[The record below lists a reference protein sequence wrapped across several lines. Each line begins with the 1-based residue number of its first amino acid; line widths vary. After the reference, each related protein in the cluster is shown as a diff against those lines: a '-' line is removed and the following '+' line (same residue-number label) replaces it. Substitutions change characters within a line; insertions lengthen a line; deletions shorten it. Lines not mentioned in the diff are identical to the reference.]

1 MNVQTVIDQPVN
13 IIAAVIFVDI
23 IAMILARNNLVGKVI
38 NEWYDRFALGGF
50 VSDVGSIC
58 FGIFLSLF
66 LFKYGLPK
74 ESFTLF
80 NFILSVVAIQMI
92 HDLIFAKVILSY
104 PSKQNRMMDVFKGY
118 VDENSWKILGVDA
131 AMMILSAVIVYYLA
145 TINVD
150 KVVMYGVVAFLLYIA
165 QFLIYS

>member
-13 IIAAVIFVDI
+13 IIAAVVLVDI
-23 IAMILARNNLVGKVI
+23 IAMVLARNNLAGKVI
-38 NEWYDRFALGGF
+38 NEWYDRFGLGGF
-50 VSDVGSIC
+50 VADVGSIC

-66 LFKYGLPK
+66 LFKYSLPK

-80 NFILSVVAIQMI
+80 NFVLSVVAIQLI
-92 HDLIFAKVILSY
+92 HDLIFAKVILGY
-104 PSKQNRMMDVFKGY
+104 PPNQNKMMDVFKGY
-118 VDENSWKILGVDA
+118 VDENSWKILAVDA
-131 AMMILSAVIVYYLA
+131 VMMISSAVIVYYLA

-150 KVVMYGVVAFLLYIA
+150 KVVMYGALAFLLYIA